1 MSSWKALAVRRRA
14 ALGVGCFGARL
25 TTALFELTFFTAED
39 AAAAPGAEYG
49 LS

>member
-25 TTALFELTFFTAED
+25 TTALFKLTFFLPQKTRQLRQ
-39 AAAAPGAEYG
+39 G
-49 LS
+49 LSMA